1 MMISEEKTFAM
12 TLTKASK
19 RGVMNALEQGM
30 AIAELEPLGVS
41 TRTISV
47 IEDQLG
53 FIYIEDLLTM
63 TWPDFRGT
71 PNLGAAAVEEVKKA
85 LSSIHLLTDCVKRNY
100 LRSIIPNINRAKMIR
115 NIKPTKTNEKPR
127 YDPAG
132 REIE

>member
-1 MMISEEKTFAM
+1 MISEDKTFAM
-12 TLTKASK
+12 SLTKASK
-19 RGVMNALEQGM
+19 RGVMDAVEQGM
-30 AIAELEPLGVS
+30 AIAELEPLGLS

-63 TWPDFRGT
+63 TWPDLRGT
-71 PNLGAAAVEEVKKA
+71 PNLGAGAVQEVETA

-100 LRSIIPNINRAKMIR
+100 LRAMIPNINRAKMIR
-115 NIKPTKTNEKPR
+115 KLKPTKTNEKPR